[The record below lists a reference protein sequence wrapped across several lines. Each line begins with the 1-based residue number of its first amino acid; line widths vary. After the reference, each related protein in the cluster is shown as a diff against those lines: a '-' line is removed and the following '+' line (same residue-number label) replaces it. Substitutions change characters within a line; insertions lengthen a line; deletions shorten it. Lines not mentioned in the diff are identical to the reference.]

1 MSRLRKKHKAESEV
15 FTDTLVD
22 ILFIV
27 LMFFL
32 IVSTIANPNVVSVN
46 NPSGSKDTKAK
57 QHIMV
62 SIDRN
67 QQFYLGTTPMASNA
81 FDSALAGE
89 IRRYRTLV
97 DTPTVVINADT
108 AAQYGEVFRVMRL
121 AKKEKARVVAR
132 VD

>member
-46 NPSGSKDTKAK
+46 NPSGNKDTKAK

-67 QQFYLGTTPMASNA
+67 QQFYLGTKLVASAA
-81 FDSALAGE
+81 FDSALVGE
-89 IRRYRTLV
+89 IRRFQVLV

-108 AAQYGEVFRVMRL
+108 AALYGEVFRVMRL

>member
-1 MSRLRKKHKAESEV
+1 MSRLRPKQKAESEV

-46 NPSGSKDTKAK
+46 NPSGNKDTKAK

-67 QQFYLGTTPMASNA
+67 QQFYLGTTLITGDR
-81 FDSALAGE
+81 FDSVLVQE
-89 IRRYRTLV
+89 IRRYQSLV

-121 AKKEKARVVAR
+121 AKREKARVVAR

>member
-1 MSRLRKKHKAESEV
+1 
-15 FTDTLVD
+15 
-22 ILFIV
+22 
-27 LMFFL
+27 MFFL

-46 NPSGSKDTKAK
+46 NPAGNKDTKAK

-67 QQFYLGTTPMASNA
+67 QQFYLGTTAINGSR
-81 FDSALAGE
+81 FDSALVEE
-89 IRRYRTLV
+89 IRKYRSLV